1 MAQADLIAELHRR
14 AEETANAIR
23 QSTREEAERIAS
35 DADRAI
41 EERRSSVLRS
51 REDEYRAEARASI
64 AAARHEAMRAVLL
77 AQTRLV
83 ERVLDSARGLVPAL
97 IRDEAYLSQLPTELK
112 EAIAFVGGENAT
124 VRCSDGLEAP
134 VREAL
139 RAMPRVSI
147 ETMNAGSGFVA
158 SGDGGSVRV
167 DATLEAR
174 LSRLAP
180 ALAIEIHDRLE
191 EV

>member
-14 AEETANAIR
+14 AGETANSIR
-23 QSTREEAERIAS
+23 QSAREEAERIAS

-97 IRDEAYLSQLPTELK
+97 TRDEAYLSQLPTELK
-112 EAIAFVGGENAT
+112 EAIAFVGSENAT

>member
-14 AEETANAIR
+14 AGETANAIR
-23 QSTREEAERIAS
+23 QSAREEAERIAS

-112 EAIAFVGGENAT
+112 EAIAFVGSENAT